1 MCLPQ
6 LSELNGYV
14 QVAALAEPAISP
26 AVLARFHVVVATA
39 TPRAQ
44 LVAWNAFCHAQ
55 SPPIAFLAA
64 DVLGAAGFA
73 FSDFGPAHGVRDPN
87 GEVSKSATVVGIV
100 RGLRPG
106 PHGPRVTIECRD
118 GRRCL
123 GPVPRRSTVYFPG
136 NLIRFT
142 ADVAGVAEDDPTFGF
157 IRLPVGEVTAA
168 E

>member
-1 MCLPQ
+1 MAATR
-6 LSELNGYV
+6 SDAELGFE
-14 QVAALAEPAISP
+14 AGLDALDRAEPGLGQFARTVPWACGALQKFGSLSP
-26 AVLARFHVVVATA
+26 GKYEHLRRQFHMATGK
-39 TPRAQ
+39 TEI
-44 LVAWNAFCHAQ
+44 
-55 SPPIAFLAA
+55 PPWTT
-64 DVLGAAGFA
+64 
-73 FSDFGPAHGVRDPN
+73 GVQ
-87 GEVSKSATVVGIV
+87 EIVGIV

-136 NLIRFT
+136 NLIRLT